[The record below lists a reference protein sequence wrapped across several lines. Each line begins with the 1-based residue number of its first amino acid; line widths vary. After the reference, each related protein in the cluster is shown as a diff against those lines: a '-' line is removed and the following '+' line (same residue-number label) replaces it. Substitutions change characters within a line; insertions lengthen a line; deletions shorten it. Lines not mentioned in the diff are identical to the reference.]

1 MRALPL
7 LLILALAATPVAAQ
21 QKTPAPTPL
30 RGPVSNAQTPT
41 PAAPLSALP
50 PLLTPLSAS
59 SADAG
64 RCRLS
69 CASGYYFCLS
79 TDGPEDCAA
88 PWGQCR
94 ARCDAPSP
102 VQVISTIPGR

>member
-1 MRALPL
+1 MRVLPL

-21 QKTPAPTPL
+21 PKNPAPAPL
-30 RGPVSNAQTPT
+30 RGPVSGEQTPA
-41 PAAPLSALP
+41 PAEPLSALP
-50 PLLTPLSAS
+50 PLLTPLAAS

-69 CASGYYFCLS
+69 CASAYYFCLS
-79 TDGPEDCAA
+79 TDGPEDCSA

>member
-7 LLILALAATPVAAQ
+7 LLLLALAATPVAAQ
-21 QKTPAPTPL
+21 PKTPAPTPL
-30 RGPVSNAQTPT
+30 RGPVSGEQIPAPT
-41 PAAPLSALP
+41 EPLSALP
-50 PLLTPLSAS
+50 PLLTPLTASA
-59 SADAG
+59 ADAG

-69 CASGYYFCLS
+69 CASAYYFCLS

-94 ARCDAPSP
+94 ARCDVPSP